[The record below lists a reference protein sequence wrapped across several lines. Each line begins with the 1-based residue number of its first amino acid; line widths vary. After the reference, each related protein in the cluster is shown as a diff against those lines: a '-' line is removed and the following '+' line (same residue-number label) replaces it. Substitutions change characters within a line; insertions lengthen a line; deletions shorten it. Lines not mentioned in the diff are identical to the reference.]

1 MKFSEMPSVT
11 NHFPQSKLGSPG
23 KLEPDRPDD
32 SSSCT
37 ESQEEALSSPESA
50 SCNR

>member
-1 MKFSEMPSVT
+1 MKFSDKPSVT

-23 KLEPDRPDD
+23 KLETDRPDD

-37 ESQEEALSSPESA
+37 DGQEEAVSSTESS